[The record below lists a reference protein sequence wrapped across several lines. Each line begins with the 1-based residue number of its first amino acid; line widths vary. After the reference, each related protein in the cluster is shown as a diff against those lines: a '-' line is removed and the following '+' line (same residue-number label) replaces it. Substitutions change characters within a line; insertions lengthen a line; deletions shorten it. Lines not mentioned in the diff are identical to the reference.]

1 MEATESISKKSHQAP
16 TDVPRLPRSDIPAD
30 LTCPYPECVF
40 TASKEFGFTQHMVMR
55 HGVYYELAS
64 TNLVA
69 LKAKHGSSRYDL
81 EKLET
86 LAPWHC
92 VALAR
97 YVVYGQPFSEIAKE
111 MRHSPDSVKAV
122 SKSPAGQAFIA
133 RMTQELTDPVK
144 LVKDLMKS
152 DALEMHLMWLQ
163 ARDWAFAD
171 RNADLIHKMAKEV
184 GLQPVLADA
193 EKAGPTKIVLNMN
206 MGDLATPVISSR
218 FEIVKDAEWKEEA
231 ASDGGD
237 STAT

>member
-1 MEATESISKKSHQAP
+1 MAT
-16 TDVPRLPRSDIPAD
+16 V
-30 LTCPYPECVF
+30 
-40 TASKEFGFTQHMVMR
+40 
-55 HGVYYELAS
+55 HGVYYETAVLSEVGQKLAKYS
-64 TNLVA
+64 
-69 LKAKHGSSRYDL
+69 KHAKDL
-81 EKLET
+81 TKLET

-97 YVVYGQPFSEIAKE
+97 HVVYGQPFSEVGKE
-111 MRHSPDSVKAV
+111 MRHSPDSVAAV

-133 RMTQELTDPVK
+133 KMTQELTDPVK

-193 EKAGPTKIVLNMN
+193 EKVGPTKIVLNMN
-206 MGDLATPVISSR
+206 MMDLATPVINSS
-218 FEIVKDAEWKEEA
+218 FKVVEATVVEEP
-231 ASDGGD
+231 DEPG
-237 STAT
+237 T